1 MNPRQ
6 HLNQKKQKKTP
17 AQVTQK
23 PEQEITTMNT
33 KLN

>member
-6 HLNQKKQKKTP
+6 HLNQKKTP

-23 PEQEITTMNT
+23 PEQETTTMNT